1 MNMDDSQALHDHA
14 AAQMDLRIWLRLLA
28 SSTLIQKRLRH
39 LLRTRFDSTLPRFD
53 VLAQLERAPEGMSM
67 GDLSSHLMVSAGN
80 ITGLV
85 ERLKRE
91 GLIERVPIASDRR
104 RQHVRLTEKG
114 HAAFNDM
121 TLEHDRWIME
131 AFAALTKDEKKS
143 LLAILQKLKT
153 HLQETKP

>member
-1 MNMDDSQALHDHA
+1 MDGGQSRHDHA
-14 AAQMDLRIWLRLLA
+14 AARTDLRIWLRLLA

-67 GDLSSHLMVSAGN
+67 GELSSHLMVSAGN

-85 ERLKRE
+85 ERLVRE
-91 GLIERVPIASDRR
+91 GLIERVPIAADRR

-114 HAAFNDM
+114 REAFSAM
-121 TLEHDRWIME
+121 TPEHDRWIMD
-131 AFAALTKDEKKS
+131 AFAALSEEEKQN
-143 LLAILQKLKT
+143 LLAILQKLKAS
-153 HLQETKP
+153 LQETKP